1 MAKYDI
7 VVIGAGAAG
16 LTAAAL
22 LAKNGKKVL
31 VMDRD
36 KHLGGRGMAI
46 PFEGYRLSLG
56 GHLLEDGGS
65 GITRIISYLGGELK
79 HGKTSKGM
87 PVYLDGQWKNIQALY
102 NADKS
107 ELKKV
112 IKILTDTP
120 YSEFDKWDDRPLREW
135 LLQYTTSEGVIALF
149 EYIAVAECMTEHWW
163 DHSASDNLYVRKM
176 HYTERRIAGYSFW
189 PEGGWH
195 GIFDKLAKAL
205 TDNGGEI
212 WQETTAQ
219 RVMVENHKVKGV
231 RYERQRQAM
240 MTEAYNWQTL
250 EADAVVS
257 TLPVWNVLNVIRE
270 RDLPDWYVAK
280 IKTLAQDKF
289 KACWLGYYVAS

>member
-1 MAKYDI
+1 MAKYDV

-16 LTAAAL
+16 LTTAAL

-36 KHLGGRGMAI
+36 KHLGGRGMAV

-65 GITRIISYLGGELK
+65 GITKIISYLGSELK

-120 YSEFDKWDDRPLREW
+120 YSELIKWDDFAR
-135 LLQYTTSEGVIALF
+135 
-149 EYIAVAECMTEHWW
+149 C
-163 DHSASDNLYVRKM
+163 AS
-176 HYTERRIAGYSFW
+176 G
-189 PEGGWH
+189 
-195 GIFDKLAKAL
+195 
-205 TDNGGEI
+205 
-212 WQETTAQ
+212 
-219 RVMVENHKVKGV
+219 
-231 RYERQRQAM
+231 
-240 MTEAYNWQTL
+240 
-250 EADAVVS
+250 
-257 TLPVWNVLNVIRE
+257 
-270 RDLPDWYVAK
+270 
-280 IKTLAQDKF
+280 
-289 KACWLGYYVAS
+289 C